1 MCGGFEDVDKPFRNN
16 NRKKSSQGFSEG
28 ALYESPSRL
37 TPITITTITITA
49 SPPHHSRITPASP
62 PSPPSSPS
70 QPLLHTLSDSYWQ
83 WPTKLSGR
91 GYLLNQGWGFV
102 MRTLWLVLD
111 SWRVAS
117 SSVFRYDQNQFLDL
131 NGWFRGMSFAISSES
146 PWNLIAFVKWSGE
159 EVFRE

>member
-16 NRKKSSQGFSEG
+16 DRKKSSQGFSEG
-28 ALYESPSRL
+28 ALYESPSPPSL
-37 TPITITTITITA
+37 
-49 SPPHHSRITPASP
+49 SPHHPRITPASPPSP

-70 QPLLHTLSDSYWQ
+70 QPLLHTLGDSYWH

-91 GYLLNQGWGFV
+91 GYLLNQGWGFI

-117 SSVFRYDQNQFLDL
+117 SSEFRYDQNQFLDL